1 MLAGVRTFCRASLK
15 QHFRS
20 FTISTA
26 FTMAASTR
34 QQPPWKQP
42 QPSIADQTTLPPL
55 EIYNSLTKSKKR
67 FVPHDASGKSVTWYA
82 CGPTVYDDAHLG
94 HARNYVSTDII
105 RRIMRDYFKFN
116 VNFVM
121 NITDVDDKIIL
132 RARQQYLL
140 RRFRESNPPSREVH
154 DHALA
159 AFQVYMKKNTDRI
172 PADTTP
178 DQFASS
184 MQEQYARVLSG
195 ESLAGDRT
203 PPGDKEAKLKMHL
216 KTLLTASTALR
227 LVEQDE
233 LPIDDFYAQTEDV
246 LLPYFDARE
255 GTKINADD
263 HSIFTSLTQRYE
275 TRFFDD
281 MAALNVLPPDKIT
294 RVTEYG
300 PQIVDF
306 VHRIIDNGFAY
317 ATSDGSV
324 YFDIQA
330 FEKAGKPYAR
340 LEPQNANNESLQA
353 EGEGALTGK
362 TSEKK
367 STGDFALWKASKPG
381 EPRWPSPWGQ
391 GRPGWH
397 IECSAM
403 ASDVLGKVMD
413 IHSGGIDLAF
423 PHHDN
428 ELAQSEAYWHEAEHQ
443 WVNYFLHMGHL
454 SIAGSKMSKSLKN
467 FTTIRTALDR
477 GEWTPRSLRVAFLL
491 GQWNAGVEITEG
503 LVKEGANWEDRVNN
517 FFLKAKSV
525 AERQSQQTNGHS
537 NSDDSEKLLKS
548 LSSAQDRVYKALC
561 DSFDTKLA
569 MQVIAELIT
578 EYNTVPRANITA
590 DTTHAIASWITTMV
604 RTFGLDSPNN
614 VSSIGWS
621 GLDIPDIAKPYVLPA
636 SAIRD
641 TLRQR
646 AKANDVDP
654 TALITLSHSHE
665 AATEQPAAALPYAE
679 VLTQFQED
687 IRTAANANAPAKE
700 YLALCDALRD
710 IKLWDLGI
718 YLEDSLEEGQ
728 PALVRPLDSE
738 LKAAR
743 AEKEKRD
750 AEKAAA
756 KAERE
761 RAKEEEERRKEEQA
775 KVRPEDMFR
784 TEEYSEWD
792 ADGLPTKDKEG
803 KELAKNQVKKVKKA
817 WEAQKKVHEAWLK
830 RQGGGA

>member
-1 MLAGVRTFCRASLK
+1 
-15 QHFRS
+15 
-20 FTISTA
+20 
-26 FTMAASTR
+26 MAATTR
-34 QQPPWKQP
+34 QQPTWLAP
-42 QPSIADQTTLPPL
+42 QPAAGTSQFKLPPL
-55 EIYNSLTKSKKR
+55 DVYNSLTKSKKH
-67 FVPHDASGKSVTWYA
+67 FVPIDPAGKVTWYA

-94 HARNYVSTDII
+94 HARAYVSTDII
-105 RRIMRDYFKFN
+105 RRIMKDYFKFD

-132 RARQQYLL
+132 RARQHYLL
-140 RRFRESNPPSREVH
+140 RRFKESNPQSKEVH

-159 AFQVYMKKNTDRI
+159 AFQAYLKKNTDRI
-172 PADTTP
+172 PSETTP
-178 DQFASS
+178 ENYAAT
-184 MQEQYARVLSG
+184 MQEQYGGVLSG
-195 ESLAGDRT
+195 QSLAGDDS

-216 KTLLTASTALR
+216 KTLLTASIALR

-255 GTKINADD
+255 GSQINADD
-263 HSIFTSLTQRYE
+263 HSIFTSLTQKYE
-275 TRFFDD
+275 KLFFDD
-281 MAALNVLPPDKIT
+281 MTALNVLPPDKIT

-306 VHRIIDNGFAY
+306 VKRIMDNGFAY

-324 YFDIQA
+324 YFDIGA
-330 FEKAGKPYAR
+330 FEAAGKPYAR

-353 EGEGALTGK
+353 EGEGSLTGK

-367 STGDFALWKASKPG
+367 GSGDFALWKASKPG

-403 ASDVLGKVMD
+403 ASDVLGKAMD

-467 FTTIRTALDR
+467 FTTIRQALER
-477 GEWTPRSLRVAFLL
+477 KEWTPRSLRIAFLL
-491 GQWNAGVEITEG
+491 GQWNGGVEITEG
-503 LVKEGANWEDRVNN
+503 LIRECAGWEDKVNN
-517 FFLKAKSV
+517 FFLKAKS
-525 AERQSQQTNGHS
+525 ATERQIAETNGDN
-537 NSDDSEKLLKS
+537 NSESAGDDKLLDA
-548 LSSAQDRVYKALC
+548 LSAAKNRIHTALC

-569 MQVIAELIT
+569 MQAISELIT
-578 EYNTVPRANITA
+578 EYNSTPRTTVTPVATNE
-590 DTTHAIASWITTMV
+590 IATYITTIV
-604 RTFGLDSPNN
+604 RIFGLDSLDNI
-614 VSSIGWS
+614 STIGWS
-621 GLDIPDIAKPYVLPA
+621 GLDIPDHAKPFVIPA
-636 SAIRD
+636 SALRD

-646 AKANDVDP
+646 AKANILDSESVVALSKEHSA
-654 TALITLSHSHE
+654 TAHQPI
-665 AATEQPAAALPYAE
+665 AAIPYAE
-679 VLTQFQED
+679 VLSQFQED
-687 IRTAANANAPAKE
+687 VRTAAKNNAGAKE
-700 YLALCDALRD
+700 YLALCDQLRD
-710 IKLWDLGI
+710 VKLWDLGI

-743 AEKEKRD
+743 AEKEQRD
-750 AEKAAA
+750 REKALA

-761 RAKEEEERRKEEQA
+761 KAKAEEERKKEEAA
-775 KVRPEDMFR
+775 KVKPEEMFR

-792 ADGLPTKDKEG
+792 TDGLPTKDKEG

-817 WEAQKKVHEAWLK
+817 WDNQKKAHEAWLK
-830 RQGGGA
+830 KAGNGVA

>member
-1 MLAGVRTFCRASLK
+1 
-15 QHFRS
+15 
-20 FTISTA
+20 
-26 FTMAASTR
+26 MAATAR
-34 QQPPWKQP
+34 YQPPWHAP
-42 QPSIADQTTLPPL
+42 ESPPTPSSLPPL
-55 EIYNSLTKSKKR
+55 EVYNSLTKSKKR
-67 FVPHDASGKSVTWYA
+67 FIPHDTTGKKVTWYA

-94 HARNYVSTDII
+94 HARAYVSTDII
-105 RRIMRDYFKFN
+105 RRIMKDYFKFD

-132 RARQQYLL
+132 RARQHYLL
-140 RRFRESNPPSREVH
+140 RRFRESNPQSKEVH

-159 AFQVYMKKNTDRI
+159 AFQAYLKKNTDKI
-172 PADTTP
+172 PSETTP
-178 DQFASS
+178 
-184 MQEQYARVLSG
+184 EQYATAMQDQYRGVLSG
-195 ESLAGDRT
+195 QSLAADGT

-233 LPIDDFYAQTEDV
+233 LPIDDFYAQTADI
-246 LLPYFDARE
+246 LLPYFDAKE
-255 GTKINADD
+255 GSQINADD
-263 HSIFTSLTQRYE
+263 HSIFTSLTQKYE
-275 TRFFDD
+275 KLFFDD
-281 MAALNVLPPDKIT
+281 MTALNVLPPDKIA

-306 VHRIIDNGFAY
+306 VKRIMDNGFAY

-324 YFDIQA
+324 YFDISA
-330 FEKAGKPYAR
+330 FEAAGKPYAR

-353 EGEGALTGK
+353 EGEGSLTGK

-367 STGDFALWKASKPG
+367 GSGDFALWKASKPG

-403 ASDVLGKVMD
+403 ASDVLGKTMD

-467 FTTIRTALDR
+467 FTTIRQALER
-477 GEWTPRSLRVAFLL
+477 KEWTPRSLRIAFLL
-491 GQWNAGVEITEG
+491 GQWNGGVEITEG
-503 LVKEGANWEDRVNN
+503 LIRECAGWEDKVNN
-517 FFLKAKSV
+517 FFLKARSAADRHT
-525 AERQSQQTNGHS
+525 AETDGHTNGDS
-537 NSDDSEKLLKS
+537 TDTDDNPLSKS
-548 LSSAQDRVYKALC
+548 LSSAKDRIHAALC
-561 DSFDTKLA
+561 DSFDTKLV
-569 MQVIAELIT
+569 MQVISELIT
-578 EYNTVPRANITA
+578 EYNSVPRASLTPA
-590 DTTHAIASWITTMV
+590 ITTEIATYITTIL
-604 RTFGLDSPNN
+604 RTFGLDSSENT
-614 VSSIGWS
+614 SAIGWS
-621 GLDIPDIAKPYVLPA
+621 GLEIPDHAKPFVIPA
-636 SAIRD
+636 SALRD

-646 AKANDVDP
+646 AKANTLDSESVI
-654 TALITLSHSHE
+654 ALSKEHS
-665 AATEQPAAALPYAE
+665 ASASQPFACMPYAE
-679 VLTQFQED
+679 VLTQFQKD
-687 IRTAANANAPAKE
+687 VRTAAQNNASAKE
-700 YLALCDALRD
+700 YLALCDQLRD
-710 IKLWDLGI
+710 VKLWDLGI

-743 AEKEKRD
+743 AEKEQRD
-750 AEKAAA
+750 REKALA

-761 RAKEEEERRKEEQA
+761 KAKAEEERKKEELA
-775 KVRPEDMFR
+775 KVKPEDMFK

-792 ADGLPTKDKEG
+792 SDGLPTKDKGG

-817 WEAQKKVHEAWLK
+817 WDNQKKVHEAWLNK
-830 RQGGGA
+830 ANDAA